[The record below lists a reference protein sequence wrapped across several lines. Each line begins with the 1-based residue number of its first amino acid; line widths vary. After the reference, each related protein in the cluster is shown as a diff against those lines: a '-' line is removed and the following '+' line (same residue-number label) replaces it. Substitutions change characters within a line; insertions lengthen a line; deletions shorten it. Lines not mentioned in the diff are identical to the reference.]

1 MLVPN
6 VPPDWQFIA
15 LRGPDVKSHMLILS
29 TEQSSGLCFKMHH
42 HHMSIFSRE
51 QSSGSCWKRHRGCHC
66 WAVSEQQPWRTR
78 ALSGKS
84 SICCSSWQR
93 ESGGCWGCSRLCCRL
108 LASYGDH
115 QGRGREIFYLNCTSY
130 LFKPGII
137 FSLHSIWHSV
147 VLPHYWRC
155 SNGVTKSE
163 FKSMLRKKC
172 IKKKKKPLD
181 INDLKCL
188 VFIYNLSSWSSWA
201 EEVYIF
207 TGIMSFEYRISN

>member
-15 LRGPDVKSHMLILS
+15 LRGPDVKSHLLILS
-29 TEQSSGLCFKMHH
+29 TKHSSGLRFKMHY

-51 QSSGSCWKRHRGCHC
+51 QSSGLCCKTHRSCHC
-66 WAVSEQQPWRTR
+66 WAVSEQQPWKTR

-93 ESGGCWGCSRLCCRL
+93 GSGGCRGCSRLCCRL

-115 QGRGREIFYLNCTSY
+115 RERGHEISYLNCTSN

-137 FSLHSIWHSV
+137 FSLHSIWRSV

-155 SNGVTKSE
+155 SNGVTKSAL
-163 FKSMLRKKC
+163 KSALREKC
-172 IKKKKKPLD
+172 IKKKKNQTFGYQCLKSY
-181 INDLKCL
+181 INVLKCL
-188 VFIYNLSSWSSWA
+188 VFI
-201 EEVYIF
+201 
-207 TGIMSFEYRISN
+207 

>member
-172 IKKKKKPLD
+172 IKKKKKTFGYQW
-181 INDLKCL
+181 LKMSC
-188 VFIYNLSSWSSWA
+188 
-201 EEVYIF
+201 VYIQ
-207 TGIMSFEYRISN
+207 FEFMIFLSRGSLYFYWNYEFWIQN